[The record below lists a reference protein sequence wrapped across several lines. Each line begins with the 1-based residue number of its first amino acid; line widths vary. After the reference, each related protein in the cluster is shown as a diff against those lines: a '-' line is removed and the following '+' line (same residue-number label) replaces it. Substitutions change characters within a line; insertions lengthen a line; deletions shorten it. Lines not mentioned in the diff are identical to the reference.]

1 MIVRA
6 AKTYS
11 KWLNRW
17 PLPVSLVTGFCLSST
32 ADVIA
37 QNVEHDKQY
46 DPWRSLRMGT
56 YAVIAWVPV
65 GFFWFRAAERM
76 FPGTGL
82 VNMAKKLSIDQLII
96 CPSLLLWFLSSNE
109 LMQGKGVQ
117 AAIDRVK
124 QDFVSTQLKNFMVWT
139 PAQLTNFY
147 LIPQLW
153 RVLFTRTV
161 SFFWSIYL
169 SWRGK
174 FLLTTIIS
182 NQILAHQKLN
192 EKSWAAI

>member
-37 QNVEHDKQY
+37 QNVEHGKEY

-76 FPGTGL
+76 FPGTGF
-82 VNMAKKLSIDQLII
+82 VNMAKKLSIDQFVI

-109 LMQGKGVQ
+109 LMQGKGIR
-117 AAIDRVK
+117 AAVDRVK
-124 QDFVSTQLKNFMVWT
+124 QDFVSTQIKNFMVWT

-174 FLLTTIIS
+174 FMLIVFFFT
-182 NQILAHQKLN
+182 
-192 EKSWAAI
+192 